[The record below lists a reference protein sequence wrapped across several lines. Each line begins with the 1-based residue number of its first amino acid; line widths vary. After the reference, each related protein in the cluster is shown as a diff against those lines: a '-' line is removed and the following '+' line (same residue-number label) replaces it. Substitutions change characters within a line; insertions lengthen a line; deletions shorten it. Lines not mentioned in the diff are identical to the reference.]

1 MPSDHR
7 FNRRRFLENSVAAA
21 GAAGAA
27 LGGMPALAAAAPSD
41 APSPAPT
48 NAPAQTGKR
57 AADSSADRL
66 PCGMLGKVKISRLM
80 LGGNLVSGC
89 MHARDL
95 HYVTSLFRAY
105 VTEEKM
111 LQTLKLAEEHG
122 INTVFETGA
131 NFVRKYNE
139 KYGGHMQFIPSIHP
153 SLNQDEQA
161 LKDEIKGHIDSGAV
175 AMYVWGAAG
184 DMLVRVGAIDR
195 VAKAVELA
203 KAHGLP
209 VGVGGH
215 SLQVPMACE
224 KHKVPCDFYVKTLH
238 RDDYPSATPKELRKE
253 YIWLDGGKGWYDN
266 MWCINPEETVDF
278 MRTVTKPWIAFKVLA
293 AGAILPVQGFA
304 HAFRSGADFIAV
316 GMFDFQIKENC
327 ELVRR
332 LGNPERRRDRPWRA

>member
-7 FNRRRFLENSVAAA
+7 FDRRRFLGDSLAAA
-21 GAAGAA
+21 GAAGVV
-27 LGGMPALAAAAPSD
+27 LGAKPALAAEAPSD
-41 APSPAPT
+41 APAE
-48 NAPAQTGKR
+48 AGKR
-57 AADSSADRL
+57 AAEPSADRL
-66 PCGMLGKVKISRLM
+66 PCGMLGKVKVSRLM

-161 LKDEIKGHIDSGAV
+161 MKDEIKQQLDSGAV
-175 AMYVWGAAG
+175 AVYVWGVAG
-184 DMLVRVGAIDR
+184 DSLVRVGAIDR
-195 VAKAVELA
+195 IAKAVELA
-203 KAHGLP
+203 KAHGVP

-215 SLQVPMACE
+215 SLQVPMTCE

-253 YIWLDGGKGWYDN
+253 YGWLDGGKGWYDN
-266 MWCINPEETVDF
+266 MWCINPEETVEF
-278 MRTVTKPWIAFKVLA
+278 MRAVTKPWIAFKVLA
-293 AGAILPVQGFA
+293 AGAILPEQGFA

-316 GMFDFQIKENC
+316 GMFDFQIQQNC

-332 LGNPERRRDRPWRA
+332 LGNPERKRDRPWRA